1 MPSHLTP
8 INTQPQTLSDRV
20 YDAICNAIVEGEL
33 APGQRLREAEVAES
47 LGVSRTPVREAFAR
61 LGQQNLVDKGP
72 TGWYSVARWD
82 RQTLWEVATLRTSL
96 EELAISLAC
105 QNLTIEDFEILN
117 SLIAD
122 VGEAIEKK
130 DYEKLIAIDINFHS
144 FIWSRSQ
151 HKLLEAMLEQMR
163 PQIRYFMYLARPAD
177 QHYTTESHL
186 KLVEVLK
193 EKDLEAVKSTLRDHI
208 LTAAERTIAQ
218 LNL

>member
-1 MPSHLTP
+1 MSSHLNP

-33 APGQRLREAEVAES
+33 APGQRLREAEVAKT

-72 TGWYSVARWD
+72 SGSYSVAKWD

-105 QNLTIEDFEILN
+105 QNLTGEDFEVLH

-122 VGEAIEKK
+122 VGTAIENK
-130 DYEKLIAIDINFHS
+130 DYEKLIAIDISFHS
-144 FIWSRSQ
+144 FLWSRSQ

-163 PQIRYFMYLARPAD
+163 PQVRYFMYLAQPAD
-177 QHYTTESHL
+177 EHYTTESHL
-186 KLVEVLK
+186 KLVNVLK
-193 EKDLEAVKSTLRDHI
+193 QKDVKAAKSTLREHI
-208 LTAAERTIAQ
+208 LIAAERTIAQ
-218 LNL
+218 LKL